1 MKATYPVAALLAL
14 TLGVISCSRTGDLS
28 GDVFVTKTGMLVRG
42 AGVELLVVPAS
53 DRLESELRKIDND
66 YDKES
71 KEYTER
77 QGTPEK
83 ECRKDEELKK
93 RIESEPSIR
102 KRVDELVA
110 ATLSK
115 KSLSRRDAE
124 LERPLVEVEAKEE
137 MLVNLGGGKCLY
149 PVFQQDRNVAWNAR
163 QEQAWKKCQ
172 EGKTDLVKCSK
183 DSEAARWKKVEE
195 DFSRLRNVTFDE
207 TPSAPDK
214 RLRDLVLAS
223 GAKAVL
229 ADVNGHYEANGL
241 PVGRYYLCAA
251 MGKEYNWLVPVQIVP
266 GAQKVHLSNA
276 NSGSL
281 RFLKKGAAD
290 S

>member
-1 MKATYPVAALLAL
+1 MKLAYLAAILSAFLF
-14 TLGVISCSRTGDLS
+14 GVVSCSRTGDLS
-28 GDVFVTKTGMLVRG
+28 GDVFVTKSGMLVRG

-53 DRLESELRKIDND
+53 DRLESELRKIVND

-77 QGTPEK
+77 RGTAEK

-93 RIESEPSIR
+93 RIESDPSIR

-124 LERPLVEVEAKEE
+124 LERPLVEVAAKEE

-149 PVFQQDRNVAWNAR
+149 EVFQQDRDAAWNAR

-172 EGKTDLVKCSK
+172 EGKTDLAKCLK
-183 DSEAARWKKVEE
+183 DSEAARRKKVEE
-195 DFSRLRNVTFDE
+195 DFMRLSGVTFHD
-207 TPSAPDK
+207 TPAAPDK
-214 RLRDLVLAS
+214 RVRDLVLAS

-229 ADVNGHYEANGL
+229 ADVNGHYEVNGL
-241 PVGRYYLCAA
+241 PVGRYYLSAA
-251 MGKEYNWLVPVQIVP
+251 MGTEYNWLVPVQIVP

-281 RFLKKGAAD
+281 RFLTKNT
-290 S
+290 SS